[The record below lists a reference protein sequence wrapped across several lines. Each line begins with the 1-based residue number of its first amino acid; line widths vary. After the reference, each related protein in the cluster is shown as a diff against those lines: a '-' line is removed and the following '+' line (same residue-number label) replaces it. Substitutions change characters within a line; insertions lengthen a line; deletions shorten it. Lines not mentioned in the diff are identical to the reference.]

1 MDISARD
8 GLANSRS
15 NRNDHRLQVVRL
27 ALIYA
32 LLDGE
37 DKLAEPHLQA
47 ALEVWRYCEQSVS
60 VISAPAP
67 ATRWRTK
74 SIGC

>member
-1 MDISARD
+1 
-8 GLANSRS
+8 
-15 NRNDHRLQVVRL
+15 VRL